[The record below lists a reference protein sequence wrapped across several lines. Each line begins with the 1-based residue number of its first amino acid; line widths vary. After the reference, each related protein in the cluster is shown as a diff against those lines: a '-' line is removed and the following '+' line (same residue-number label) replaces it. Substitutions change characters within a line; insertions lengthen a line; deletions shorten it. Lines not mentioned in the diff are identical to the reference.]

1 MCYFKRCEIELIV
14 IVFIVMILGLYTV
27 KDFLSGRTGSL
38 IIIIVID
45 SSNTAAV
52 AAAVGT
58 DCSNQ
63 AE

>member
-1 MCYFKRCEIELIV
+1 
-14 IVFIVMILGLYTV
+14 V
-27 KDFLSGRTGSL
+27 KDYLSGRTGSL

-45 SSNTAAV
+45 SSNAAA